1 MAALTLNLADVD
13 LQRIVVALCS
23 AGGYTDATLANAREF
38 VVNYVITTVAN
49 VEETEWRKTLAAQ
62 RGPTPVNIS

>member
-1 MAALTLNLADVD
+1 MAVLSLNLADAD
-13 LQRIVVALCS
+13 LQRIVAALCL
-23 AGGYTDATLANAREF
+23 AGDMPPSLVNARKF
-38 VVNYVITTVAN
+38 VIDYVITTVAN